1 MVEQPGAASGEGGV
15 ETPRVGGG
23 ALVDEC
29 GAADG
34 VRRQRCGEVVG
45 DVPGECGGGLA
56 QRRRDGLFRAGFHL
70 HEVGDAG
77 ERAESFHHLSRIGD
91 GGRALQGVNAGFH
104 PGDGALQVSLLSPQ
118 LLETLLSGL
127 RFLICAVRCLGKRLA
142 LIPQRL
148 LLRRNLR
155 RLSLHAGQRLC
166 GLLQLLR

>member
-1 MVEQPGAASGEGGV
+1 MVEQPGAAGGEGCV

-45 DVPGECGGGLA
+45 DVPGECGGGLP
-56 QRRRDGLFRAGFHL
+56 QRRCDGLFRAGFHL
-70 HEVGDAG
+70 HEVGDAS

-91 GGRALQGVNAGFH
+91 GGRVLQGVNAGFH

-118 LLETLLSGL
+118 LLKTLLSGL

-155 RLSLHAGQRLC
+155 RLSRHAGQRLC
-166 GLLQLLR
+166 GLLQLL